1 MLDLFGQIA
10 KKWTT
15 SPAEILGRQESDID
29 TLRFLGVELEL
40 TEHPGQVV
48 MHQHPYLVDMLERY
62 CPDLKMRS
70 RGNPGEPDSFQ
81 EAQKQA
87 LEVHPEQK
95 PLEGN
100 LLAIVGSLLWASL
113 RTRPD
118 SAWAVSRAAA
128 LATKDLA
135 RCRVRLRHIM
145 QYLLHTLMYCV
156 LFEPVGD
163 A

>member
-1 MLDLFGQIA
+1 
-10 KKWTT
+10 
-15 SPAEILGRQESDID
+15 
-29 TLRFLGVELEL
+29 
-40 TEHPGQVV
+40 
-48 MHQHPYLVDMLERY
+48 MLERY

-118 SAWAVSRAAA
+118 LAWA
-128 LATKDLA
+128 
-135 RCRVRLRHIM
+135 
-145 QYLLHTLMYCV
+145 
-156 LFEPVGD
+156 
-163 A
+163 